1 MKLNMKKEIAL
12 FTCVFLISLSVFSQ
26 DYWKPILSKTNKDLY
41 SISFGNEQIG
51 YICGKDSLLL
61 KTIDGGKS
69 WNQIKPKGIN
79 FNQGGTDLIDVQF
92 VNAQVGYMVQSNYK
106 SPTYMGTL
114 FKTTDGGI
122 NWTNINSVNVATY
135 KSLYFSED
143 NGFIVGSAF
152 FQGKTVCKQ
161 VNGSWQGVNSFSW
174 SPQEFIRAIDFHDSL
189 TGIVGGDSGYVYRTY
204 DGGVNWD
211 TLKIHYFHPIVCLKY
226 ISEQLILGATQG
238 FDKYFSADYYSED
251 KGKTWVGEVRTFEAG
266 THPETREI
274 IKSVRDSFIRIGAIT
289 YRNHGFIEW
298 MKDDS
303 LKRFYPSRPMNDAS
317 MKNDSIGFIVGEGG
331 IIFCNGFSETSKIIN
346 LKNSV
351 ESIVFP
357 NPTSSILNVS
367 CNASFDFQLCTIE
380 GRLLDEGMNC
390 NPFYQIDVSK
400 FTKGLYVLI
409 VKLNGQQTEV
419 FKVQVD

>member
-61 KTIDGGKS
+61 KTINGGKS

-106 SPTYMGTL
+106 LPTYMGTL

-135 KSLYFSED
+135 KSLCFSED

-174 SPQEFIRAIDFHDSL
+174 SPPEFIRAIDFHDTL
-189 TGIVGGDSGYVYRTY
+189 TGIIGGDSGQVFRTF
-204 DGGVNWD
+204 DGGKNWERVQAARRN
-211 TLKIHYFHPIVCLKY
+211 PIYCLKY
-226 ISEQLILGATQG
+226 ITKDFIIGGTGNVGSYGSTIISVDGGNNWSESSSLFLG
-238 FDKYFSADYYSED
+238 Y
-251 KGKTWVGEVRTFEAG
+251 
-266 THPETREI
+266 HPE
-274 IKSVRDSFIRIGAIT
+274 IKSIVISKKDSIISVGQLFQKG
-289 YRNHGFIEW
+289 GFIEW
-298 MKDDS
+298 ITNS
-303 LKRFYPSRPMNDAS
+303 NKRDTLIVKQRLNSVR
-317 MKNDSIGFIVGEGG
+317 MKNDSIAFIIGDSGT
-331 IIFCNGFSETSKIIN
+331 ILCNGISETSKIIN
-346 LKNSV
+346 PKNSV
-351 ESIVFP
+351 ESLVFP

-367 CNASFDFQLCTIE
+367 CNASFDFQLFTIE

-390 NPFYQIDVSK
+390 NPFCQIDVSK

-409 VKLNGQQTEV
+409 VKLNDQQTEV